1 MLPADQGSA
10 GGSAERA
17 GGGGTGV
24 PPSRGGHKAPFPPRR
39 WGGRTD
45 RDLMCGLVGRRFRSN
60 SVTFYKEC

>member
-17 GGGGTGV
+17 GEAGQVSLPAGAGIRRPFCRGGGA
-24 PPSRGGHKAPFPPRR
+24 GGQ
-39 WGGRTD
+39 T
-45 RDLMCGLVGRRFRSN
+45 DLMCGLVGRRFRSN